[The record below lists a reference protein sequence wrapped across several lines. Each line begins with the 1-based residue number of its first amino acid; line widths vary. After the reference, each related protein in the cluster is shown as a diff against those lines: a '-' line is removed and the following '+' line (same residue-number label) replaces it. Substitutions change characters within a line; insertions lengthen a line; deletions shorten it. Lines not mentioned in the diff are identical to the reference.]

1 MSPLVYDDLSSD
13 GRFSEYFGGGVV
25 ASCACANGAGA
36 GSGEAAPLDLT
47 IGHLSTNGDNPYGC
61 VGLIHNNFEFDDS
74 IPFNISP
81 PSPRYVPMCGAT
93 FEPVKGWY
101 NLAGREYKE
110 RPLVAKIQK
119 FAAGGYEVLL
129 SLVDLEKVGRA
140 MDRGWRDADEVRV
153 VVKREQREQNENDIV
168 RSKARA
174 KKQVRLKTKN
184 IGCDRL
190 LTLTKRENN
199 PVEYWMLDDWGKGWK
214 KFVRLCNAAGIALQY
229 VAVPEKHEKGNY
241 HLHVAI
247 HGNINVKTIRKFWM
261 ICLGGKGD
269 EKGAASLGNVDIA
282 YKPHISAGKRVAGI
296 AKYISKY
303 ITKQLGVVAF
313 NKKRYWSS
321 KTELPAVERY
331 VMGGD
336 CWRSGLVELAAFL
349 GLDSSKMVSEKMV
362 YVFSDESGVWFAY
375 DDRMAE
381 PPPF

>member
-1 MSPLVYDDLSSD
+1 MSPLVCGDSFLVGRLFEDLGSSLVAPCACALSA
-13 GRFSEYFGGGVV
+13 GAGGGV
-25 ASCACANGAGA
+25 
-36 GSGEAAPLDLT
+36 AAPLDLT
-47 IGHLSTNGDNPYGC
+47 IGHLSTGDNCGYEG
-61 VGLIHNNFEFDDS
+61 VIHNNFEFDDT

-81 PSPRYVPMCGAT
+81 SSPPYIPMVGYD

-101 NLAGREYKE
+101 NLGGHELK
-110 RPLVAKIQK
+110 PVSLVAKIQR
-119 FAAGGYEVLL
+119 FAVGGYEALV
-129 SLVDLEKVGRA
+129 SWVDLEKVGRA
-140 MDRGWRDADEVRV
+140 MGRGWHDVDGVRV

-168 RSKARA
+168 RSQQRA
-174 KKQVRLKTKN
+174 KKNVRLKTKN

-199 PVEYWMLDDWGKGWK
+199 PVEYWTLDDWGKGWK
-214 KFVRLCNAAGIALQY
+214 KFVRLCNKAGIALQY

-247 HGNINVKTIRKFWM
+247 CGNINVKTIRKFWM
-261 ICLGGKGD
+261 VCLGGKGD

-282 YKPHISAGKRVAGI
+282 YKPNISAGRRVAGI

-303 ITKQLGVVAF
+303 ITKQLGVVSF

-331 VMGGD
+331 VMAGD
-336 CWRSGLVELAAFL
+336 CWRAGLVELAAFL
-349 GLDSSKMVSEKMV
+349 GLDVSKMVSEKMV
-362 YVFSDESGVWFAY
+362 YVFPDESGVWFAY
-375 DDRMAE
+375 DERMDA